1 MQSIL
6 FEIPV
11 ELPIVVTSNVH
22 FCENNAEHAL
32 VKAMVALIRPI
43 RRNARP
49 IADAVNHLQ
58 SKRYYLEARLDY
70 YLEERLDFDCK
81 CRSRWNLGEN
91 FLRNTRARS
100 IPLQHDEQRSV
111 PPTSSASASACMPPA
126 HMSRPRMPEALLAM
140 ALMVPGGAVKR
151 TPKRG
156 VSLQSPA
163 CV

>member
-6 FEIPV
+6 FEVPV

-32 VKAMVALIRPI
+32 VKAMVALIRPV

-58 SKRYYLEARLDY
+58 SKRYYLE
-70 YLEERLDFDCK
+70 ERLDFDCR

-151 TPKRG
+151 TPKGG